1 MAAHFWMCAH
11 MLSHVCATP
20 WTIAPQAPLSM
31 GSLRQEYCSGLPFP
45 SPGDLPHP
53 GSQPPLLRLLH
64 WQAGF
69 LPLHHLGCPLHGRAG
84 LTTWVHQREF
94 IHRLGPGQSSE
105 PRLGARAAVLVLA
118 LVRDRLGSHV
128 LPPVPQNFRGRE
140 QKVLVAGLTVVGLLQ
155 GRCLL
160 EGLGGSFLRP

>member
-1 MAAHFWMCAH
+1 MGCHFLLQGIFLTQGAN
-11 MLSHVCATP
+11 
-20 WTIAPQAPLSM
+20 
-31 GSLRQEYCSGLPFP
+31 
-45 SPGDLPHP
+45 
-53 GSQPPLLRLLH
+53 PPLLRLLH

-69 LPLHHLGCPLHGRAG
+69 LPVHHLGCPLHGRAG
-84 LTTWVHQREF
+84 LTTRVHHREF

-128 LPPVPQNFRGRE
+128 LPPVAQNFRGRE
-140 QKVLVAGLTVVGLLQ
+140 QKVLLAGLTVVGLLQ

-160 EGLGGSFLRP
+160 QGLGGSFLRP